1 MKRAFVFLI
10 VGPMAL
16 ALIASLVMIA
26 TGAPPSV
33 AWLVAVAQFFLTLP
47 VAVVAGSVDGL
58 LARACPIP
66 LRASL
71 VAIVGATI
79 AYAVAFALLGWFLPA
94 SDLFLAGGAVSMGAC
109 SLLARDYGGGQ
120 RPAVAAGP

>member
-16 ALIASLVMIA
+16 ALMASLVMIA

-33 AWLVAVAQFFLTLP
+33 AWLVAVAQFFLILP
-47 VAVVAGSVDGL
+47 VAAVAGSVDGL

-79 AYAVAFALLGWFLPA
+79 AYAVGFSLLGWVLPA
-94 SDLFLAGGAVSMGAC
+94 PDLLLTGGAVGMGAC
-109 SLLARDYGGGQ
+109 SLLAHDNGGQ
-120 RPAVAAGP
+120 RTAAAAGP